1 MERENRFVLVLVHL
15 FWDGFDIAGN
25 KFPKEGF
32 VKTKKFTRDKDI
44 RYGIFGFEWGR
55 TSSFRYDKM
64 DKGYWAVVKTE
75 KNDNYVSINSW
86 ENSVK
91 FESGLVL
98 HNGSIRTAAKFIVD
112 TKTDYTH
119 HFLEESLYIKPG
131 EIAGTKEWFK
141 IKINWGKNE

>member
-1 MERENRFVLVLVHL
+1 MERENRFVLALIHL
-15 FWDGFDIAGN
+15 FWDGYDISGN
-25 KFPKEGF
+25 KFPEEGF

-55 TSSFRYDKM
+55 TRSFRFDKI
-64 DKGYWAVVKTE
+64 DAGSWAVVKTE
-75 KNDNYVSINSW
+75 KNDNYVSVDSW

-98 HNGSIRTAAKFIVD
+98 HIGSLGSAAEFIVD

-119 HFLEESLYIKPG
+119 HFLEESLYIQPI
-131 EIAGTKEWFK
+131 EIAGTKEWFE
-141 IKINWGKNE
+141 WRKNSG